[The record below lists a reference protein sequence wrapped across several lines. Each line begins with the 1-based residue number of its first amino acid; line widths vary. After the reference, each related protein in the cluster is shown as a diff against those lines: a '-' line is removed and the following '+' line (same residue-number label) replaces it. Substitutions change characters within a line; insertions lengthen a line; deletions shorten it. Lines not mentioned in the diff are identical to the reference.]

1 MIVDI
6 TFFIIGLIFILV
18 AGELFTNSVEAI
30 GDKLELSKNFT
41 GSVLA
46 AVGTALP
53 ETILPIIAVLFF
65 AETGKD
71 IGVGAI
77 LGAPF
82 MLSTLAFPLV
92 GFTILTA
99 VLMKK
104 RNFII
109 SIEEDGIRRD
119 LAFFLFAYT
128 VALFI
133 VPFESFAIKVLTAIF
148 LLSLYIFYVYLT
160 IKADSEEMEEVEHLY
175 FAPKSK
181 NPSLSIMIFQGIF
194 SLILMVGGAHLFVQ
208 GIEKISLSFG
218 FSPLLF
224 SLLVAPVATELPEK
238 INSVLWIWRGKD
250 SLAIGNISGA
260 MVFQSTIPVSFG
272 ILFTQWNVEG
282 LALISGIFAIVA
294 ASFVMVLSF
303 ASKKL
308 IPLGLIFGIIFYLTY
323 IYLILTKN
331 GVNISH

>member
-6 TFFIIGLIFILV
+6 TLFVIGLLFILA

-30 GDKLELSKNFT
+30 GDKLNLSQNFT

-65 AETGKD
+65 AKTGHD

-82 MLSTLAFPLV
+82 MLSTLAFPLI
-92 GFTILTA
+92 GLTILTA
-99 VLMKK
+99 FLLK
-104 RNFII
+104 RRSLII
-109 SIEEDGIRRD
+109 SMEEDGIRRD

-133 VPFESFAIKVLTAIF
+133 VPFESFTVKVLTAVF

-160 IKADSEEMEEVEHLY
+160 IKAESEEMEEVEHLY
-175 FAPKSK
+175 FAPKSE
-181 NPSLSIMIFQGIF
+181 NPSLFIMFVQMVF
-194 SLILMVGGAHLFVQ
+194 SLILMIGGAHLFVQ
-208 GIEKISLSFG
+208 GIENISLSFG

-224 SLLVAPVATELPEK
+224 SLLVAPIATELPEK
-238 INSVLWIWRGKD
+238 INSILWVWRGKD
-250 SLAIGNISGA
+250 SLAVGNISGA

-272 ILFTQWNVEG
+272 VLFTDWNIEG
-282 LALISGIFAIVA
+282 LALISGIFAVVA

-308 IPLGLIFGIIFYLTY
+308 VPIGLTFGIILYLTY
-323 IYLILTKN
+323 IYMILTKN
-331 GVNISH
+331 GINIST

>member
-1 MIVDI
+1 MIIDI
-6 TFFIIGLIFILV
+6 LFFIIGLIFILV
-18 AGELFTNSVEAI
+18 AGELFTNGIEAV
-30 GDKLELSKNFT
+30 GDKLNLSKNFT
-41 GSVLA
+41 GSILA
-46 AVGTALP
+46 AIGTALP

-65 AETGKD
+65 AKTGHD

-92 GFTILTA
+92 GLTIFVAFFL
-99 VLMKK
+99 KK
-104 RNFII
+104 RDLTIG
-109 SIEEDGIRRD
+109 IEEDGIRRD

-133 VPFESFAIKVLTAIF
+133 VPFESFGVRVITAVF
-148 LLSLYIFYVYLT
+148 LVALYVFYVFLT
-160 IKADSEEMEEVEHLY
+160 LKAESEEMEEVEHLY
-175 FAPKSK
+175 FAPKSEA
-181 NPSLSIMIFQGIF
+181 PSLFIMVIQIVVA
-194 SLILMVGGAHLFVQ
+194 LVLMIGGAHLFVH
-208 GIEKISLSFG
+208 GIEKISLTFG

-250 SLAIGNISGA
+250 SLAVGNISGA

-272 ILFTQWNVEG
+272 ILFTDWNIQG
-282 LALISGIFAIVA
+282 LALISGIFAVVA
-294 ASFVMVLSF
+294 ASFVMTLSF

-308 IPLGLIFGIIFYLTY
+308 IPAGLTFGIILYLTY
-323 IYLILTKN
+323 IYMILTKN
-331 GVNISH
+331 GISI